1 MGCNIFSH
9 GSRKDTC
16 RLHILYQTYLKGL
29 KNQLIYNRLT
39 NHSII

>member
-29 KNQLIYNRLT
+29 KIN
-39 NHSII
+39 